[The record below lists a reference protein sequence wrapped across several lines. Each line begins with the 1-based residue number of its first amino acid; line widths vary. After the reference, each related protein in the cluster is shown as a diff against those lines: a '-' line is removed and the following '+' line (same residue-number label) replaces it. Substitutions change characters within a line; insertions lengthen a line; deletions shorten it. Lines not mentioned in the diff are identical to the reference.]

1 MWKSFGNTVYL
12 STFPILNHDLQVR
25 KRKKKE
31 KKTCFQSLDWPRFFL
46 SDPTLL
52 YPLGRNKE
60 NTQTN
65 KKRWLNRRHK
75 GHRKKKKKEKRNYW
89 PTSPVLCVCYVTGNK
104 DFFLSKTYKR
114 LKRTFFNLT
123 NQAKIHKIWGNLFQ
137 SCVQYK
143 NKQFT
148 YLLPVRYFRKL
159 PTGRR

>member
-25 KRKKKE
+25 QKKK
-31 KKTCFQSLDWPRFFL
+31 KLASSHWTDPVFFCL
-46 SDPTLL
+46 TLHFFT
-52 YPLGRNKE
+52 PWEER

-104 DFFLSKTYKR
+104 DFFRSKTYKR
-114 LKRTFFNLT
+114 LKRTLFNLT

-137 SCVQYK
+137 SCEQYK